1 MAKQNTSEYAL
12 LGLLTQG
19 PASGYDLRRE
29 SEAQLGHF
37 WSESYA
43 SIYPM
48 LKRLHTKG
56 WVSRSHVEQDDKPDK
71 QIYTITDAGSKA
83 FAKWIDE
90 PISPLPP
97 RNLTLLKLYFG
108 AMSNRRSLRK
118 NIEDYRN
125 RLMETLA
132 QIEPEISR
140 FRNTS
145 TEDSDSVFTL
155 LTLSH
160 TIHSAK
166 ASLTWCKSVLEV
178 LDNRPDTNRE
188 E

>member
-12 LGLLTQG
+12 LGLLSQA

-56 WVSRSHVEQDDKPDK
+56 WVSRSHVEQNDKPDK
-71 QIYTITDAGSKA
+71 QIYTITDDGLKA
-83 FAKWIDE
+83 FQKWIDE
-90 PISPLPP
+90 PIMPLPP
-97 RNLTLLKLYFG
+97 RNLTLLKLHFG
-108 AMSNRRSLRK
+108 SATSRRSLRK
-118 NIEDYRN
+118 HIEDYRD

-140 FRNTS
+140 YRNTS
-145 TEDSDSVFTL
+145 SDSDSVFTL

-178 LDNRPDTNRE
+178 LNNKADGNRKD
-188 E
+188 